1 MSKQRESYFYKQLVP
16 FLIGAYPNIQVQKAE
31 LLGKCALGY
40 FNVLLTID
48 RLIDQKEKLNEDVAQ
63 LFGAIQLHEQVI
75 RQLCELIGNQSST
88 GGLTFWSNFEVL
100 KKKYVQTILFEKQ
113 ISVAQK
119 HLSEQNF
126 EELAY
131 GKSAICCAIVH
142 GLQALCKEDAELSK
156 IETILKH
163 IHIAFQ
169 YLDDISDFKK
179 DIEENQWTYPQ
190 VLLNDYLERNAL
202 EVHDINIRHK
212 YLFLSGI
219 AQKMVQKS
227 VFHYEKA
234 ADLAQNIGLFDLQN
248 YLLKERAN
256 ALFYQNEINY
266 LIEKTQLKSK
276 KSQIFQTNN
285 SLKDTIKNG
294 LKYLTNNAKEGFWT
308 DFMTSAGRGKTWIS
322 SYIGVQLAEHN
333 LVPELLKTVLSDLSK
348 TGSYNDSVMQDAD
361 STTFLIGL
369 HQAIN
374 GNIPGSLIDSWLKF
388 QLPDGS
394 WATYHNEAELR
405 QALDLETDISVQG
418 WLSGHGCVS
427 AAAAL
432 VLSNIPNLSNQY
444 DKTINQ
450 LVDLVQNNSLNAY
463 WWTSDVY
470 VQVFTLLAFCKT
482 DCVPPTIKT
491 KLLESIIALQNPD
504 GFWRNPS
511 DGEASPF
518 YTALGLKA
526 MVAYQAKN
534 HRIKIENTIRWLQ
547 NHQTTDGSW
556 KTSRILRIPATDVLH
571 PTLVKH
577 WRNSSFGVNALSDD
591 HNRVFTTSTVVNAL
605 ADYQKF
611 IQQ

>member
-48 RLIDQKEKLNEDVAQ
+48 RLIDQKEKLNEDAAQ

-75 RQLCELIGNQSST
+75 RQLCDLVGSESSIA
-88 GGLTFWSNFEVL
+88 GLTFWSNFEEL
-100 KKKYVQTILFEKQ
+100 KKKYVQTVLFEKQ
-113 ISVAQK
+113 ISIAQK

-142 GLQALCKEDAELSK
+142 GLQALCKEEAELSK

-190 VLLNDYLERNAL
+190 VLLKDYFERNAL

-212 YLFLSGI
+212 HLFLSGI
-219 AQKMVQKS
+219 AQQMVQKS
-227 VFHYEKA
+227 VTHYEKA
-234 ADLAQNIGLFDLQN
+234 TDLAQSLGLLDLKN
-248 YLLKERAN
+248 YLLKERDN
-256 ALFYQNEINY
+256 ALFYQNEINF
-266 LIEKTQLKSK
+266 LIEKTQLKAQ
-276 KSQIFQTNN
+276 KSQVVQPND
-285 SLKDTIKNG
+285 SLKDAINNG
-294 LKYLTNNAKEGFWT
+294 LKYLINNAKEGFWT

-322 SYIGVQLAEHN
+322 GYVGVQLAEHN
-333 LVPELLKTVLSDLSK
+333 FMPELLKIVLSTISK
-348 TGSYNDSVMQDAD
+348 IGSYNDSVMQDAD
-361 STTFLIGL
+361 STTFLVGL

-388 QLPDGS
+388 QLSDGS
-394 WATYHNEAELR
+394 WATYRNEAELR
-405 QALDLETDISVQG
+405 QVLDLEKDISVQG
-418 WLSGHGCVS
+418 WLSGHACVS

-432 VLSNIPNLSNQY
+432 VLSNIPTLSNQY
-444 DKTINQ
+444 DRTINQ
-450 LVDLVQNNSLNAY
+450 LISLVQNDRLNAY

-470 VQVFTLLAFCKT
+470 VQVFTLLAFCKG
-482 DCVPPTIKT
+482 DYVIPTIKT
-491 KLLESIIALQNPD
+491 KLLESIIAMQNPD
-504 GFWRNPS
+504 GFWTNPS
-511 DGEASPF
+511 DGEASAF

-526 MVAYQAKN
+526 MVVYQAEN
-534 HRIKIENTIRWLQ
+534 HKIKIENTVRWLQ

-571 PTLVKH
+571 PTVVKH

-591 HNRVFTTSTVVNAL
+591 YNRVFTTSTVVNAL
-605 ADYQKF
+605 TDYQKL